1 MICVGVKMSR
11 IGKEL
16 VRKLNKEIHLK
27 ESLQEYSDFM
37 NQNYKEFAY
46 IRLALLYDT
55 FFEVLAE
62 TKEAQNMMNPSYN
75 KVLQEEIKRV
85 SMRSRRAGAM
95 FCMLLAVA
103 MKSTFERS
111 YSMSM

>member
-1 MICVGVKMSR
+1 MICVGVKMSQV
-11 IGKEL
+11 GKEL
-16 VRKLNKEIHLK
+16 IRKLKKEIHLK

-62 TKEAQNMMNPSYN
+62 TEEAGNKLNSSYN
-75 KVLQEEIKRV
+75 EVLQEEIKRIINQQIEEKYQ
-85 SMRSRRAGAM
+85 
-95 FCMLLAVA
+95 AVI
-103 MKSTFERS
+103 
-111 YSMSM
+111 